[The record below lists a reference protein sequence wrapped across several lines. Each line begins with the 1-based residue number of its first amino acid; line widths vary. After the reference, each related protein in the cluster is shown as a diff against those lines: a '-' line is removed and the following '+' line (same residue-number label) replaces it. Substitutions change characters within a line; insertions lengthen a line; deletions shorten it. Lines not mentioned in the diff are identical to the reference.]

1 MKIAS
6 NETIVLSIT
15 HMENLGFEASD
26 IKNLYLTFSN
36 ISKKFS
42 LNKKDIKIRFFKY
55 IKHLYTL
62 LTLEQDIIKTD
73 ELSRLNREISSVR
86 KVIESQ
92 PVIFSILQ
100 KLINAGLNEHNTLTA
115 FKIFKRD
122 LCNKM
127 SYGDRTYLECL
138 SKDLNEYKTVQDALK
153 SNIKKFVLIKS
164 NFEVFSFSQLSYLF
178 IFTLSF

>member
-115 FKIFKRD
+115 FKIFKR
-122 LCNKM
+122 
-127 SYGDRTYLECL
+127 
-138 SKDLNEYKTVQDALK
+138 
-153 SNIKKFVLIKS
+153 FV
-164 NFEVFSFSQLSYLF
+164 
-178 IFTLSF
+178 